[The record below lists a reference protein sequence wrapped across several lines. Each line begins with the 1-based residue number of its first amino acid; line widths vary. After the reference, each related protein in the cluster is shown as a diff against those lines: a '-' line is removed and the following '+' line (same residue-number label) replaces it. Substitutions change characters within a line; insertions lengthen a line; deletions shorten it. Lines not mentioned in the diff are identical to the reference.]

1 MATTIHDDESL
12 VERNEIFYSNTNMF
26 DDEPLY
32 KNFTMIQNILQNQND
47 EKQLNN
53 QIHSTDYIYRANRI
67 EIELSSSYYNHSN
80 ELIDENYQDSSE
92 NINESICNL
101 TKIVEDIGY
110 NPKLPYIHSSFNNTN
125 NVFSN
130 TRLQLDET
138 HESAFNTWH
147 PVKYQCSTSM
157 IQYKPI
163 IDMNKETIEESNDSQ
178 SNIIIPSPVSI
189 NFIPKQI
196 DEKFLKTQIEQI
208 YGIDDID
215 TTNSILSQSSSTNE
229 INSFSDQ
236 TLKTIDNLKC
246 KQQITIREYYPTREI
261 SSTMAHRSLSSY
273 SSQQTINDNEYE
285 EFIHNHSELNND
297 SNPKIIQKSNSD
309 EITYKQKIS
318 VRYLIP
324 PTPPPSGPLIIR
336 EIIPPPPPSPSPLI
350 VNHENIEPTTPS
362 PYIFREAPPT
372 PPPYEE
378 TKVITKVLP
387 QEPSSS
393 QRIIFERNAP
403 LPPKPQSIIIE
414 KWLPYKPPPPREVIY
429 ERIIEAP
436 VISEFQPGGLTINQQ
451 HYHTIDFNS
460 TSSSHLSN
468 TIYSEQPN
476 SSHNIEYQRS
486 SVFDQFTWLTQQQL
500 EAIEQQTL
508 QQIQNHQ
515 HYISYQQQQQQ
526 PQVNTFI
533 QTPLQLTTPYLI
545 VNYPPVTKTIT
556 TYRQIEDIQPNF
568 FYTPIFMYPSY
579 T

>member
-1 MATTIHDDESL
+1 
-12 VERNEIFYSNTNMF
+12 
-26 DDEPLY
+26 
-32 KNFTMIQNILQNQND
+32 
-47 EKQLNN
+47 

-130 TRLQLDET
+130 TSLQLDET

-215 TTNSILSQSSSTNE
+215 TTNSILSQSSSMNE

-273 SSQQTINDNEYE
+273 SSQQTINDN
-285 EFIHNHSELNND
+285 
-297 SNPKIIQKSNSD
+297 
-309 EITYKQKIS
+309 
-318 VRYLIP
+318 
-324 PTPPPSGPLIIR
+324 
-336 EIIPPPPPSPSPLI
+336 
-350 VNHENIEPTTPS
+350 
-362 PYIFREAPPT
+362 
-372 PPPYEE
+372 
-378 TKVITKVLP
+378 
-387 QEPSSS
+387 
-393 QRIIFERNAP
+393 
-403 LPPKPQSIIIE
+403 
-414 KWLPYKPPPPREVIY
+414 
-429 ERIIEAP
+429 
-436 VISEFQPGGLTINQQ
+436 
-451 HYHTIDFNS
+451 
-460 TSSSHLSN
+460 
-468 TIYSEQPN
+468 
-476 SSHNIEYQRS
+476 
-486 SVFDQFTWLTQQQL
+486 
-500 EAIEQQTL
+500 
-508 QQIQNHQ
+508 
-515 HYISYQQQQQQ
+515 
-526 PQVNTFI
+526 
-533 QTPLQLTTPYLI
+533 
-545 VNYPPVTKTIT
+545 
-556 TYRQIEDIQPNF
+556 
-568 FYTPIFMYPSY
+568 
-579 T
+579 